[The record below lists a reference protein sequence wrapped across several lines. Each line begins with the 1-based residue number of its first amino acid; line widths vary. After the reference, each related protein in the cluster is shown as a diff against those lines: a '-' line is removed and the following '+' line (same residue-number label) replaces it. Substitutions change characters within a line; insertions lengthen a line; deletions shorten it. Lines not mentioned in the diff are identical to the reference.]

1 MVNKKPLI
9 RAWLS
14 RCLLIY
20 HSNNSRSPPSPASTK
35 SFCAEK
41 WMVMSQQIT
50 IKLRPHNSISNK
62 INKYIMMTRTIRST
76 TMSMAK
82 LITAKINS
90 NMLTTVPKTIS
101 NTTNSN
107 NNTMTTIIISIDMIR
122 LRCHQVID
130 IF

>member
-1 MVNKKPLI
+1 
-9 RAWLS
+9 
-14 RCLLIY
+14 
-20 HSNNSRSPPSPASTK
+20 
-35 SFCAEK
+35 
-41 WMVMSQQIT
+41 MVMKNQQLT
-50 IKLRPHNSISNK
+50 TKTKLQLHNSINNK

-90 NMLTTVPKTIS
+90 NTLTTVPKTIS

>member
-9 RAWLS
+9 KAWPS
-14 RCLLIY
+14 RCLLNY
-20 HSNNSRSPPSPASTK
+20 HSNNSHSPLSPASTK

-76 TMSMAK
+76 MMSMAK
-82 LITAKINS
+82 LITANS
-90 NMLTTVPKTIS
+90 STLTMVPKTIS

>member
-1 MVNKKPLI
+1 
-9 RAWLS
+9 
-14 RCLLIY
+14 
-20 HSNNSRSPPSPASTK
+20 
-35 SFCAEK
+35 
-41 WMVMSQQIT
+41 MVMSQQIT
-50 IKLRPHNSISNK
+50 IKPKPHNNISNK

-82 LITAKINS
+82 LITANS
-90 NMLTTVPKTIS
+90 SMLTMVQKTIS

>member
-1 MVNKKPLI
+1 
-9 RAWLS
+9 
-14 RCLLIY
+14 
-20 HSNNSRSPPSPASTK
+20 
-35 SFCAEK
+35 
-41 WMVMSQQIT
+41 MVMSQQIT

-76 TMSMAK
+76 TMNMAK
-82 LITAKINS
+82 LITANS
-90 NMLTTVPKTIS
+90 SMLTMVQKTIS